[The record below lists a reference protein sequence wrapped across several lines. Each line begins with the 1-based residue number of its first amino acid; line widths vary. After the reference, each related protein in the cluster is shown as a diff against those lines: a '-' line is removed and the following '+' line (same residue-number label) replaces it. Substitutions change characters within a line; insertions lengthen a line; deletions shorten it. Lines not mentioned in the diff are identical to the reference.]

1 MGRVGQARVVSLAT
15 SSPTP
20 LTSFTATPP
29 PVSRQP
35 IPNPPGSS
43 TRFDSPLPFSSIWR
57 NRSHLPFLCHTFESP
72 FISPRSR
79 CLPHRRC
86 PRDISHSPMSPQSP
100 PSSMTQLRAPHLCYR
115 RGTAVTPHSLSS
127 RRNMSLLDGT
137 SNCRLI
143 WREMLIVLKHLDM
156 TTDLQSLQLGSL
168 CITMIKR
175 MRLVLRNLSE
185 EVSEE
190 LNELEFDDERLQR
203 LDDVLSL
210 AMVTV
215 LRFEIKANM
224 YKQSDAMRFT
234 DSGVSTEDLD
244 LELAVRVKL
253 MLSNFLNHTKDTRLS
268 SDKRVLVPMVEQYIN
283 KQSEKAEEKVDEA
296 AVTRR
301 FKVVTKEFLE
311 KQRKTG

>member
-43 TRFDSPLPFSSIWR
+43 TRFDSPLPFSSNWR
-57 NRSHLPFLCHTFESP
+57 NKSHLPFLCFESR
-72 FISPRSR
+72 FISPQSR
-79 CLPHRRC
+79 CLPHCRY
-86 PRDISHSPMSPQSP
+86 PRGIPNSPMSPQSP
-100 PSSMTQLRAPHLCYR
+100 PSSMTQLRAPHLCHR
-115 RGTAVTPHSLSS
+115 RDTGVSSHSLSS

-143 WREMLIVLKHLDM
+143 AKEMLIVLKHLDM

-175 MRLVLRNLSE
+175 MRVVLRKLSE

-190 LNELEFDDERLQR
+190 LNELEFGDERLQR